1 MFCERSGHDL
11 SLQEHWLFLTR
22 IARVALEEARI
33 IACFVTCQTTVTERP
48 EGCAYRRFQVLAI
61 V

>member
-22 IARVALEEARI
+22 IARVGLEEARI
-33 IACFVTCQTTVTERP
+33 IACFVTCQTTVTERL
-48 EGCAYRRFQVLAI
+48 EGCA
-61 V
+61 